1 MLVKYLIEDIIKK
14 NGKIKII
21 FQDDIFDISQDNYL
35 RFGYLYPGKELSLEE
50 INDLKKYED
59 DEKYYQYVKY
69 LNKNYCLSKVEL
81 ENKLCEKKRI
91 PFSKAKYILD
101 NLENQG
107 VINDKNTII
116 FRIDDLKMKHFSPQK
131 IKELLV
137 NKYNY
142 SNSLVESIEI
152 ELDENEYETSYF
164 LSLLNGNSQ
173 YPLKKRKEN
182 FQKKLLQKGYTKDQ
196 IEEIFQ
202 DFNEE
207 FLSSDFSE
215 AVASFRALSIS
226 LER

>member
-1 MLVKYLIEDIIKK
+1 MKYLIEDIIKK

-116 FRIDDLKMKHFSPQK
+116 FRIDDLKMKHFSPKK

-173 YPLKKRKEN
+173 YPLKKEKKIFKKNYFKKDILKIKLKRYFRILMKIFYLLI
-182 FQKKLLQKGYTKDQ
+182 FQKR
-196 IEEIFQ
+196 
-202 DFNEE
+202 
-207 FLSSDFSE
+207 FLKKNFKN
-215 AVASFRALSIS
+215 
-226 LER
+226 